1 MPLHIYWGCTID
13 ARLPQIKGSM
23 RDVLRAAQL
32 DFVEWSGNSCC
43 GLPFLLAGDLKGA
56 LGQASATIDRLKDV
70 GTVITPCAGCYAT
83 FTKRYPST
91 LQLQMPFKVMHSTQ
105 LIDRL
110 LADGKLKLKGG
121 HSRVVYHDPCE
132 LGRERG
138 THAEPRRI
146 LRSMPEV
153 EVVGAELAGERS
165 NCCGGGG
172 LLPSCFP
179 DLAIEIASRR
189 IARDLI
195 PLRPE
200 ILVTSCPSCYLNFS
214 RALER
219 GEYGLRLVDITELV
233 AERIS
238 GEE

>member
-1 MPLHIYWGCTID
+1 MPFNIYWGCTINS
-13 ARLPQIKGSM
+13 RLPQIKDSM
-23 RDVLRAAQL
+23 RRVLRAAEM
-32 DFVEWSGNSCC
+32 DFRESEGDSCC
-43 GLPFLLAGDLKGA
+43 GLPLILAGDFGA
-56 LGQASATIDRLKDV
+56 AKRQASAIIGELKDV

-91 LQLQMPFKVMHSTQ
+91 LQLQMNFKVMHSTQ

-110 LADGKLKLKGG
+110 LADGNLKLKGG
-121 HSRVVYHDPCE
+121 HGRAVYHDPCE
-132 LGRERG
+132 LGRECG
-138 THAEPRRI
+138 TYAEPRRI

-172 LLPSCFP
+172 LLPSCYP